1 MERGYSNE
9 IKIVLNYA
17 LEEAARLGSYIAT
30 PDHLF
35 LGILRFRESD
45 AVQILESLGVDV
57 KKVKKEIED
66 KIAAPA
72 PIPFGQR
79 GSISLSDKSQEILL
93 SCQRMHAMAATPA
106 QLMAEIFMQWH
117 GACTTALEN
126 SNVPLDKLPEKL
138 REIMEQTMM
147 SAAGGADEEV
157 ENSAPSAAAPGRGSD
172 KKSLVESYGFD
183 MTRAADARPRLNGWP
198 RS

>member
-35 LGILRFRESD
+35 LGILRHRDSD
-45 AVQILESLGVDV
+45 AVRTLEALGVDIR
-57 KKVKKEIED
+57 KVKKEIED
-66 KIAAPA
+66 KIAAPV

-79 GSISLSDKSQEILL
+79 GSISLSDKSQEILMA
-93 SCQRMHAMAATPA
+93 CQRMHGDLAGPV
-106 QLMAEIFMQWH
+106 QLMAEIFMRWH

-126 SNVPLDKLPEKL
+126 SNLSLDQLPAKL
-138 REIMEQTMM
+138 REIMEKTMM
-147 SAAGGADEEV
+147 SAPGGEDEPETGGAPAG
-157 ENSAPSAAAPGRGSD
+157 SGRPD
-172 KKSLVESYGFD
+172 KKSLVESYA
-183 MTRAADARPRLNGWP
+183 TNERPLILNTL
-198 RS
+198 RYASK

>member
-1 MERGYSNE
+1 MKIRRMERNYSNE

-45 AVQILESLGVDV
+45 AVKILESLGMDIR
-57 KKVKKEIED
+57 KVKKEIED

-93 SCQRMHAMAATPA
+93 SCQRMY
-106 QLMAEIFMQWH
+106 
-117 GACTTALEN
+117 GA
-126 SNVPLDKLPEKL
+126 PPPP
-138 REIMEQTMM
+138 
-147 SAAGGADEEV
+147 
-157 ENSAPSAAAPGRGSD
+157 PS
-172 KKSLVESYGFD
+172 
-183 MTRAADARPRLNGWP
+183 
-198 RS
+198 